1 MRGSGESGHVG
12 AYHGEDRL
20 CRVLPDAG
28 NLRQELHK
36 LLHVSGEVVIYDGIY
51 LIDPLVEKPES
62 LMIRELPGATD
73 KDVTILIVAEDD
85 DCARLIGKKG
95 SVANA
100 LRAIVAIA
108 GKADDT
114 DQRIHLKFE
123 SFEDEKESEDDGK

>member
-51 LIDPLVEKPES
+51 LIDPLVEILDVLKAYS
-62 LMIRELPGATD
+62 DHLPLHRRQHAVEVVC
-73 KDVTILIVAEDD
+73 KLFRRRLE
-85 DCARLIGKKG
+85 AR
-95 SVANA
+95 
-100 LRAIVAIA
+100 
-108 GKADDT
+108 
-114 DQRIHLKFE
+114 
-123 SFEDEKESEDDGK
+123 